1 MSSDEESSDYSRP
14 PSIPDPQP
22 PLTASYTYH
31 SPTPT
36 AKGPY
41 VLGVDE
47 AGRGPVLGPLVY
59 GVAYCPAA
67 YEERLNEMGFAGMF
81 TSSIDLLSKL

>member
-1 MSSDEESSDYSRP
+1 MAEEEQVHTTDSVHHV
-14 PSIPDPQP
+14 PSITDASA

-36 AKGPY
+36 AAGPY
-41 VLGVDE
+41 ILGVDE

-59 GVAYCPAA
+59 GVAYCPVS
-67 YEERLNEMGFAGMF
+67 YKEQLDELGFAGALLGI
-81 TSSIDLLSKL
+81 SIP